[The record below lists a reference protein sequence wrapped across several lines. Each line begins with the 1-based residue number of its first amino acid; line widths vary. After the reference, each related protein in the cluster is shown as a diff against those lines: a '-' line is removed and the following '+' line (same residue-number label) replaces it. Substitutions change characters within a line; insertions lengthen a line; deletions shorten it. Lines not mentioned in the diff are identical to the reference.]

1 MCGKMSHDGLQI
13 KKAMEAAAKS
23 KGGPGRKQSHTL
35 KIICGSQKRPGGM
48 GKNKGKLEEWRK

>member
-23 KGGPGRKQSHTL
+23 KGGSGRKQSHTL
-35 KIICGSQKRPGGM
+35 KTICGSQKRPGDM
-48 GKNKGKLEEWRK
+48 EKTREN